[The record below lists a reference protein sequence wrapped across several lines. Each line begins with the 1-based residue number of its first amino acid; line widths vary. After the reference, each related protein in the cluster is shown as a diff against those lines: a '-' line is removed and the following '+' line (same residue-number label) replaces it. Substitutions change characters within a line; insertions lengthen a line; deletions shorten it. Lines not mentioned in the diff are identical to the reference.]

1 MESRRFIQ
9 RGGLWVTG
17 QNALTVAVLLLAPL
31 FRGQWDNTAA
41 TIMGVVLFGV
51 GAWFGI
57 AGVRALGGNRTA
69 YPKPLQD
76 SKLVQHGV
84 YALVRHPLYSSLM
97 FASVGWS
104 LAWSSGAALVASLA
118 LAILLDA
125 KARLEERWLR
135 EKFPDYAAYS
145 QRVRRFVPWVF

>member
-1 MESRRFIQ
+1 MNNFLRN
-9 RGGLWVTG
+9 GGLWVLA
-17 QNALTVAVLLLAPL
+17 QNVLTLAVLVLGPM
-31 FRGQWDNTAA
+31 FRGQTWHWSCLAL
-41 TIMGVVLFGV
+41 GVALFVVGAVFGV
-51 GAWFGI
+51 T
-57 AGVRALGGNRTA
+57 GVRALGGNRTA
-69 YPKPLQD
+69 YPKPLED

-97 FASVGWS
+97 FASAGWS

-125 KARLEERWLR
+125 KARLEEHWLR